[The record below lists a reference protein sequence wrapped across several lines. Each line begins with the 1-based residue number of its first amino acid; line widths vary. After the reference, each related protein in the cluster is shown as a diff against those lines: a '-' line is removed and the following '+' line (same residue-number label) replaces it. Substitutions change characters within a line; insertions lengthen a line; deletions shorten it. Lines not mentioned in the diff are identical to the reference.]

1 MVVVQK
7 LFYFTLI
14 YLNAFTQHMN
24 IFTIE
29 ELKDTITL
37 FSRNQAD
44 FLSENCVVALEHNSH
59 SSGCILKL
67 SGDKTEDISL
77 KWTVKVVKSGYKE
90 EKKFIEK
97 SAEALSFFLCRYL
110 TDFNIIEE
118 ASIGTGIDYWL
129 GYDQNHDLFDPKNFL
144 QARLEISGINKET
157 LGNTLDSRVKVKKKQ
172 TAPSDGTQ
180 LPAYISVIEHS
191 TPRAHF
197 SKK

>member
-1 MVVVQK
+1 
-7 LFYFTLI
+7 
-14 YLNAFTQHMN
+14 MN

-37 FSRNQAD
+37 FSRNQAN
-44 FLSENCVVALEHNSH
+44 FLSENCIVALEHNQH
-59 SSGCILKL
+59 RSGCVLKL
-67 SGDKTEDISL
+67 DGDTTEDIQLQWSSEI
-77 KWTVKVVKSGYKE
+77 VKNGYKE

-110 TDFNIIEE
+110 TEFNLIEE

-129 GYDQNHDLFDPKNFL
+129 GYDKDHDLFNPANFL
-144 QARLEISGINKET
+144 QARLEISGINSEA
-157 LGNTLDSRVKVKKKQ
+157 GSNTLESRVKAKKQ
-172 TAPSDGTQ
+172 QTVPTDGTQ

-191 TPRAHF
+191 TPKAHF